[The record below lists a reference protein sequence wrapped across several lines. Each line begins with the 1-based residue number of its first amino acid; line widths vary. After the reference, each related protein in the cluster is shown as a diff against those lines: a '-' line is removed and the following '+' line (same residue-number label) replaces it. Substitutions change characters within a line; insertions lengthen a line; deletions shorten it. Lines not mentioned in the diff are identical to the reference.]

1 MKKERIILF
10 RNRPLAAVSA
20 TDLNMERHGSIIDEV
35 LALKLGFLIRDI
47 QYNWI
52 SLATNK
58 KTRVTGRIKSSV
70 QALSKC
76 LPGNTFSLN
85 ARVVRDLFS
94 LTGFELITDEKFFN
108 KLGNFKK
115 EEKDSPTTSDTI
127 TGTAISSAVI
137 KNTEFPISNMDATLD
152 SSFDGFEYESSDRS
166 SERDCSDC
174 YVDSSCSSENKD
186 EPHNHMSRCA
196 PHNEAHIGRVRGRKS
211 ELLQEVSARVDEF
224 EDDYESSDNSSERD
238 CSDCDVYSS
247 CSSEDKDEPHNHRLR
262 CGLHNE
268 AHIGRVKGRK
278 SKALQEAS
286 AMVTEEEVE
295 AMRQRRGKFQQ
306 SPDSFLDEYFPGG
319 SAFAHHLSD
328 RWEKEK
334 QDKVK
339 QLQQDQVKARRL
351 QELGKIQAAMLQ
363 KRKKKK

>member
-1 MKKERIILF
+1 MD
-10 RNRPLAAVSA
+10 A
-20 TDLNMERHGSIIDEV
+20 
-35 LALKLGFLIRDI
+35 
-47 QYNWI
+47 
-52 SLATNK
+52 SLPNE
-58 KTRVTGRIKSSV
+58 
-70 QALSKC
+70 
-76 LPGNTFSLN
+76 
-85 ARVVRDLFS
+85 RDLQCNE
-94 LTGFELITDEKFFN
+94 G
-108 KLGNFKK
+108 
-115 EEKDSPTTSDTI
+115 
-127 TGTAISSAVI
+127 
-137 KNTEFPISNMDATLD
+137 D
-152 SSFDGFEYESSDRS
+152 SSFDGFKYESSDRS

-174 YVDSSCSSENKD
+174 DIYSSCSSENKD
-186 EPHNHMSRCA
+186 EPHNHRMRCG

-211 ELLQEVSARVDEF
+211 ELLQEVSARVNKF
-224 EDDYESSDNSSERD
+224 EEGYVSSDYVSSDHSSEHD
-238 CSDCDVYSS
+238 CSDCGVYSS
-247 CSSEDKDEPHNHRLR
+247 CSSEAKEEPHNHRLR

-351 QELGKIQAAMLQ
+351 QELGKIQAAMLK